1 MYVRWL
7 LGWRYIS
14 SLHSADELQQGRT
27 AVHCCD
33 PTSSVLIMLMCRHVF
48 HVVSALQSVVVTI
61 LRKKKKMATVHF
73 NTMPCEPNTACKV
86 QGKPHFCSIF
96 SCAIGIRCTPGVKV
110 LDVFISFRAL
120 RIMGKCTNR
129 HLLPTADYA

>member
-61 LRKKKKMATVHF
+61 LRKKKRWQLYILTQYHSSLIQPVKYKESHI
-73 NTMPCEPNTACKV
+73 
-86 QGKPHFCSIF
+86 FCSIF
-96 SCAIGIRCTPGVKV
+96 SCAIGIRCTLGLKV
-110 LDVFISFRAL
+110 LDVFLSFRAL